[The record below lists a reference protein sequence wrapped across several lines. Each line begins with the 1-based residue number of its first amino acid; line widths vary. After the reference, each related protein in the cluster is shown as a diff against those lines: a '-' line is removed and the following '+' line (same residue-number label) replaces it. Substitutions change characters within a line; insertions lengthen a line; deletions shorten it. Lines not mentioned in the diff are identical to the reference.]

1 MSDLETQVK
10 DLIVTVTNTD
20 EVLAEPDLDLFE
32 AGLLDSLAVV
42 ELLVSVGDLLGTSF
56 APTEVDRE
64 EFNTVNAIVAF
75 AKEHA

>member
-42 ELLVSVGDLLGTSF
+42 ELLVSVGDLLGTAF
-56 APTEVDRE
+56 APTEV
-64 EFNTVNAIVAF
+64 AIVAF